1 MIMKQNQN
9 QKQDQNQASQK
20 NVTGQSAPK
29 NANET
34 QNQAMKDARANALN
48 RTAENEE

>member
-1 MIMKQNQN
+1 MIIKQN
-9 QKQDQNQASQK
+9 QKQDQSQASQK

-29 NANET
+29 SASEM
-34 QNQAMKDARANALN
+34 QEKAIKDSRANALN